1 HGSHKQAT
9 PDQLPSPTAGSRP
22 QIHRLVTQANPL
34 LPLLFREQGQEGFV
48 QLESGTAWRLMGK
61 LQPHN
66 PVMMDGAIVRC
77 AVAHEYPTGVQEKC
91 MPPSTARILGL
102 GQQILLTQALSQRSR
117 KLLAKCRPLLAWGGV
132 RRLDP
137 EMPETY
143 LQGTKGRQRRGDP
156 IGFRQVVHHRQ

>member
-1 HGSHKQAT
+1 LGLIAKSILPLMHHLPRLQQPWIHGAVVHGSHKQAT

-77 AVAHEYPTGVQEKC
+77 AVAHEYPTE
-91 MPPSTARILGL
+91 
-102 GQQILLTQALSQRSR
+102 SR
-117 KLLAKCRPLLAWGGV
+117 KNACPQARP
-132 RRLDP
+132 
-137 EMPETY
+137 
-143 LQGTKGRQRRGDP
+143 
-156 IGFRQVVHHRQ
+156 GF